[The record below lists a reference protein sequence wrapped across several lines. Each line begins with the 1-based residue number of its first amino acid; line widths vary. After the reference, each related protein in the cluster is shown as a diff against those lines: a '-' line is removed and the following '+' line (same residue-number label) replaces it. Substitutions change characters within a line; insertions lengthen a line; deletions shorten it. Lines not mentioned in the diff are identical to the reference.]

1 MSQDFSDYCS
11 NTTSRE
17 EFVGIS
23 FTWDVNT
30 RQAKPK
36 ITFPYGYHLGSV
48 NGKDVLLLI
57 QTLSRFQ
64 KQVEDLGVLHAN
76 SDKILGFPLNS
87 YMIVIEDYLRN
98 GYYYDREIYYASRT
112 SGKVNWGRTIKKE
125 KPIIQDNGAVYL
137 KMQTRVHQTN
147 DELLITQISK
157 HCVYES
163 LVKMGWYYGI
173 LTPPKPNTPF
183 YEELFITTLQERL
196 QKTNKDSEKLL
207 FQSMLQVLQNIDQQS
222 DQSQEF
228 RFGTNRFEQVWELLI
243 DKVYGTETGD
253 IKKQHFPNAIWH
265 FNDQSQAP
273 SNDLRPD
280 TIMKTTDGFLY
291 VIDAKYYRYGETKEA
306 KKSDHLPEMSSI
318 AKQVVYAQYIA
329 QKRGELGVS
338 PSKIRNAFLLP
349 YDYLK
354 FGSNSVYYY
363 IGYADSGLSVV
374 DDHEYTNI
382 HTLLIDTKHLMQAA
396 QKNTLDEINRLSRII
411 ELNIKNNQLFQICHK
426 EI

>member
-1 MSQDFSDYCS
+1 MTQNFSDYCS
-11 NTTSRE
+11 NTTNRE
-17 EFVGIS
+17 DFVGIS
-23 FTWDVNT
+23 FAWDADT
-30 RQAKPK
+30 RLAKPK
-36 ITFPYGYHLGSV
+36 ITFPYGYHLEGV
-48 NGKDVLLLI
+48 NEKDVLLLM
-57 QTLSRFQ
+57 QTLSKFQ

-76 SDKILGFPLNS
+76 SDKILGFPLSS

-137 KMQTRVHQTN
+137 KMQTRIHQTN

-163 LVKMGWYYGI
+163 LIKMGWYYG
-173 LTPPKPNTPF
+173 LSTPQKPNIPF
-183 YEELFITTLQERL
+183 YEELFVTTLRERL
-196 QKTNKDSEKLL
+196 HKTNKDSEKLL
-207 FQSMLQVLQNIDQQS
+207 FESMLQVLQNTDQQS

-253 IKKQHFPNAIWH
+253 IKKQYFPKAIWH

-273 SNDLRPD
+273 SNDLYPD

-291 VIDAKYYRYGETKEA
+291 VIDAKYYRYGETKQP
-306 KKSDHLPEMSSI
+306 KHLPEMSSI

-329 QKRGELGVS
+329 RKGEELEIS
-338 PSKIRNAFLLP
+338 PNKIRNAFLLP
-349 YDYLK
+349 FSHLK
-354 FGSNSVYYY
+354 FKSNSVYHY
-363 IGYADSGLSVV
+363 IGYADSDLSIA
-374 DDHEYTNI
+374 DGQEYTKI

-396 QKNTLDEINRLSRII
+396 QKNSLDDINHLSRII
-411 ELNIKNNQLFQICHK
+411 ELKRQDLSIN
-426 EI
+426 